1 MGLIDYESM
10 AREAARELD
19 AEAEAQSLYDEYI
32 ASRVG
37 QATMDQIG
45 ELFPDYNTVGG
56 DTDAAAAH
64 VVKDIEITLGDRFT
78 DAEWAGVEERLYEK
92 VYAGLT

>member
-1 MGLIDYESM
+1 MIDYESM
-10 AREAARELD
+10 ARSAARELD
-19 AEAEAQSLYDEYI
+19 AEAEAQSLYDEYV
-32 ASRVG
+32 ASAAGR
-37 QATMDQIG
+37 ATMAQIG

-56 DTDAAAAH
+56 DTDAAAEH

-78 DAEWAGVEERLYEK
+78 EAEWAALEERLYEK